1 MTFLTV
7 GKFRGTDYLSY
18 LFIMHLCDSLLPAR
32 DDVSLA
38 DYELYFRVVELFTVR
53 EGAYV
58 VDANASTLL
67 RDLAKGILFRVEGPY
82 RELCFFLQKGL
93 RC

>member
-7 GKFRGTDYLSY
+7 GKFRRTDYLSY

-53 EGAYV
+53 EGTCI
-58 VDANASTLL
+58 VDADASTVL
-67 RDLAKGILFRVEGPY
+67 RDLAKGILFRVEDPY
-82 RELCFFLQKGL
+82 REFSFFL
-93 RC
+93 